1 MALCS
6 VAFATTDTTTREMVQ
21 LDDSGALA
29 GKVYDLT
36 LSGSNYHLT
45 GGNEAISFTPSSG
58 SSSTLSSYIMTFS
71 FSKLP
76 DSDKDQD
83 ACIRTAAGDTTDTL
97 SVVSYTSD
105 SGTLLSLTRGH
116 DHDHDRVFG
125 GTLAVNTTDT
135 FALTVYTT
143 LTTHTLYLSNLSTGD
158 YICVENNDIPSTL
171 TKFDFTSSTARAY
184 SSSGNINLFVGEIAD
199 ISGLNQEQ
207 VANLVKYATT
217 VPEPATVTLSLL
229 ALASLCSRRRR
240 RK

>member
-76 DSDKDQD
+76 NSDQD
-83 ACIRTAAGDTTDTL
+83 ACVRTASGDTTNSL
-97 SVVSYTSD
+97 SVVSFASAT
-105 SGTLLSLTRGH
+105 GTGPLLSLTRG
-116 DHDHDRVFG
+116 DDNLNDRAFG
-125 GTLAVNTTDT
+125 GTLVGNTTDT

-143 LTTHTLYLSNLSTGD
+143 LTSHTLYLSNLSTGD
-158 YICVENNDIPSTL
+158 YVCVENDGIPSTL

-199 ISGLNQEQ
+199 ISSLNQEQ

-229 ALASLCSRRRR
+229 ALAGLCSRRRR